1 MRYAIG
7 RPIEGVTLNGNEYVL
22 DGDGELVTFDSEE
35 DALEFLKAC
44 GLTDDDIEG
53 QGIVIEEVQE

>member
-22 DGDGELVTFDSEE
+22 DGDGKLMTFDSEE
-35 DALEFLKAC
+35 DALDFLKAC
-44 GLTDDDIEG
+44 GFTDNDIKG
-53 QGIVIEEVQE
+53 QGVVIEEVQR

>member
-22 DGDGELVTFDSEE
+22 DGDGKLMTFDSEE
-35 DALEFLKAC
+35 NALDFLKAC
-44 GLTDDDIEG
+44 GFTDNDIKG
-53 QGIVIEEVQE
+53 QGVVIEEVQR

>member
-22 DGDGELVTFDSEE
+22 DGDGKLMTFDSEA
-35 DALEFLKAC
+35 DALDFLKAC
-44 GLTDDDIEG
+44 GFTDNDIKG
-53 QGIVIEEVQE
+53 QGAVIEEVQR

>member
-22 DGDGELVTFDSEE
+22 DGDGELMTFDSED
-35 DALEFLKAC
+35 DALGFLKAN
-44 GLTDDDIEG
+44 GFTGGDIER
-53 QGIVIEEVQE
+53 QGIVIEEVQG